1 MRSGNIDKVYACYS
15 KITKLKYAIK
25 VEKMEFNKIIW
36 DKIISK

>member
-25 VEKMEFNKIIW
+25 VEKWSLIK
-36 DKIISK
+36 